1 MVVGRKGNLATGQEK
16 KMTRSTQAL
25 LLGLFLYGLFV
36 RVISAYAAAGSLD
49 PTFGSGGVT
58 LTSLG
63 SSSNSSVNQ
72 VKVLSDGSILV
83 LVNPETTSNEVL
95 RYTSSGALDRSFG
108 KDGFASVIGGNMSIQ
123 SNGQIVIGATV
134 TDQNTEQQALAV
146 QRLNADGTKDTSFGR
161 GGMAIADVDNRAPVS
176 SLVLA
181 QPDGDI
187 LICSSLEPLGRR
199 QPFQTALARFT
210 SEGAVD
216 TTFGDQG
223 VAIATAVSG
232 CSALAVL
239 SNGDILA
246 LNGQAIA
253 QFTEDG
259 TVESTVTGGT
269 IVARNDTG
277 DVELPILFEPNGD
290 YLLGQD
296 VFTGEESRGHDS
308 AVQVLRFTETGNP
321 DRTFNNQPFHW
332 VGTGGGE
339 IEALVQ
345 GLAVAPNGDI
355 LVVGPQLMFS
365 QQGTTSISGLA
376 RLTSTGRLDPTFG
389 KGGIVL
395 SLPGEGLALVAIQPD
410 GKIITVGGENNN
422 KLAISRY
429 LAQ

>member
-1 MVVGRKGNLATGQEK
+1 
-16 KMTRSTQAL
+16 
-25 LLGLFLYGLFV
+25 
-36 RVISAYAAAGSLD
+36 
-49 PTFGSGGVT
+49 
-58 LTSLG
+58 
-63 SSSNSSVNQ
+63 
-72 VKVLSDGSILV
+72 
-83 LVNPETTSNEVL
+83 
-95 RYTSSGALDRSFG
+95 
-108 KDGFASVIGGNMSIQ
+108 
-123 SNGQIVIGATV
+123 
-134 TDQNTEQQALAV
+134 
-146 QRLNADGTKDTSFGR
+146 
-161 GGMAIADVDNRAPVS
+161 VS

-216 TTFGDQG
+216 PTFADQG

-232 CSALAVL
+232 CSALALL

-246 LNGQAIA
+246 VNGQAVA
-253 QFTEDG
+253 QFTGSG

-269 IVARNDTG
+269 IVARNDNG
-277 DVELPILFEPNGD
+277 DVELPNLFEPNGD
-290 YLLGQD
+290 YLLRQD

-308 AVQVLRFTETGNP
+308 AVQMLRFTETGNSDP
-321 DRTFNNQPFHW
+321 TFNNQPFHW
-332 VGTGGGE
+332 VGKGGSE

-355 LVVGPQLMFS
+355 LVVGHQLMFS

-376 RLTSTGRLDPTFG
+376 RLTATGQLDPTFG
-389 KGGIVL
+389 QGGIVL
-395 SLPGEGLALVAIQPD
+395 SVPGEGLALVAIQPPD

-422 KLAISRY
+422 ELAISRY